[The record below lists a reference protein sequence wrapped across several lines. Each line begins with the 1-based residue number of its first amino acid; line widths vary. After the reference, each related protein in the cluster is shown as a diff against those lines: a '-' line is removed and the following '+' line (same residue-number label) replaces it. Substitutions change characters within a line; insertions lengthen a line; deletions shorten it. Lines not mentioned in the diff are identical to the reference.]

1 MRATELKFTRRK
13 NLGGYEHE
21 EVTLAMA
28 IDEHDNVD
36 EVINYVK
43 VKVAEALDLQPKA
56 SQIKEVKDGGDVVT
70 KSNNTVNPG
79 TGKKVAKKTTKKVA
93 KKSTNKK
100 KEEEKEDVV
109 LTIENVKESLGS
121 VWKAKGK
128 SIALDILSDFGVS
141 KSDELDAKDYGKVVE
156 ECNKALG

>member
-56 SQIKEVKDGGDVVT
+56 NQIKEVKDSGDVVT
-70 KSNNTVNPG
+70 KSDNTVNPG

-93 KKSTNKK
+93 KKATKK

-141 KSDELDAKDYGKVVE
+141 KSDELDVKDYNKVVE